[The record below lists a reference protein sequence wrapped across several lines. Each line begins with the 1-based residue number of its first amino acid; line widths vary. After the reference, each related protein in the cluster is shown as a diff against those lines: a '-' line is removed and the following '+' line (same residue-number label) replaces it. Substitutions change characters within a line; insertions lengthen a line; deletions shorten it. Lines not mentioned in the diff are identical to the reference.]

1 MLFYIS
7 LFKVKM
13 SLQEKIHNSIL
24 ALAVCHNVTP
34 VSEQQQDPMLS
45 TKVGDDEEETVLFD
59 RTTVQPHSLKYQ
71 ASSPDEVSIP
81 NIAIFISMQISE
93 KSFLN
98 LLELILIGS
107 AIIRYCH
114 LPSKLLCVIETQ
126 ITGFQ
131 YCDNSKFLYIIVTPV
146 YTVF

>member
-1 MLFYIS
+1 
-7 LFKVKM
+7 M

-34 VSEQQQDPMLS
+34 VSEQQQQDSVLS

-81 NIAIFISMQISE
+81 NIAIFI
-93 KSFLN
+93 
-98 LLELILIGS
+98 
-107 AIIRYCH
+107 
-114 LPSKLLCVIETQ
+114 
-126 ITGFQ
+126 
-131 YCDNSKFLYIIVTPV
+131 
-146 YTVF
+146 